1 MMFAIQHKFKEDVAD
16 IRVEARPKHIKY
28 LTSAG
33 DRLKMAGPMMVNDT
47 GDEPSGSLIVID
59 ADSQRAAE
67 LFAEN
72 DPYVLSEMVESTTV
86 QRFIGAIGEWIGE

>member
-1 MMFAIQHKFKEDVAD
+1 MFAIQHTFKNDIAD
-16 IRVEARPKHIKY
+16 IRVEARPKHIHY
-28 LTSAG
+28 LKSAG
-33 DRLKMAGPMMVNDT
+33 DRLMMAGPMMVNDT
-47 GDEPSGSLIVID
+47 SDEPSGSLIVIM

-86 QRFIGAIGEWIGE
+86 QRFVGAIGEWITE